1 LLIQIGSQYSAP
13 VAFDVHDVIP
23 KLEQPPTHLEA
34 FSPSTIGATPCADNP
49 PKLKVQNLTL
59 PFADPCRPID
69 RATCAGFAVAG
80 DVRSAGGIEFC
91 DGGRPQFALPCHLL
105 HTGQL

>member
-34 FSPSTIGATPCADNP
+34 FSPSTIRATACADNP
-49 PKLKVQNLTL
+49 LKPKVQNLTL
-59 PFADPCRPID
+59 RCRLRTPAG
-69 RATCAGFAVAG
+69 RSTWQPVQVSRLPAT
-80 DVRSAGGIEFC
+80 
-91 DGGRPQFALPCHLL
+91 
-105 HTGQL
+105 